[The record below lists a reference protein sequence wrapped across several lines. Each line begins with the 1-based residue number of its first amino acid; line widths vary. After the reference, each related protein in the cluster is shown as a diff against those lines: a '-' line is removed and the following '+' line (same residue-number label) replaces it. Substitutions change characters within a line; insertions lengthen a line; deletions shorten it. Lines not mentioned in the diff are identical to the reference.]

1 MNEEVTKQ
9 QLLSFIERLEQLESA
24 REDVSNTIKD
34 VYDEVKDQ
42 GFDVKTV
49 RKIIKLRKMRAEDIE
64 REQALLDLYME
75 AIGL

>member
-1 MNEEVTKQ
+1 MSEEVTKQ
-9 QLLSFIERLEQLESA
+9 QLLSFVERLEQLESA

-34 VYDEVKDQ
+34 VYDEMKDQ

>member
-34 VYDEVKDQ
+34 VYDELKGQ
-42 GFDVKTV
+42 GFDTKTV